1 MKNRLI
7 AMTGAAL
14 SLLATPAFAALVPLS
29 SIENP
34 PLTIANANVRD
45 TNGRVIGAVQRVD
58 LNTQGMPAKVSVA
71 LLGPNE
77 KVKVLDASRVA
88 YDAERNE
95 IITDSSR
102 KQLHMLYGQN

>member
-7 AMTGAAL
+7 AITGAAF

-71 LLGPNE
+71 LLGRNE
-77 KVKVLDASRVA
+77 KVQVLDASRVA
-88 YDAERNE
+88 YDAERNA